1 MQLNHEL
8 IVLRVLSLLI
18 NVRNELPSD
27 LIMAACSRECEVCSR
42 GSVDVLINQTVVTCF
57 ASYYT

>member
-27 LIMAACSRECEVCSR
+27 LIMALCSCKCEVRSR
-42 GSVDVLINQTVVTCF
+42 GSVDVLINLTVVTCF